1 MTVDIVGDDEREGA
15 ALAHARQT
23 PPHSPSIYP
32 PFFPEDIAD
41 IF

>member
-1 MTVDIVGDDEREGA
+1 MTVGNVGDDEREGA
-15 ALAHARQT
+15 ASARTRQT